1 MKVSFLRITLQR
13 SLYFCRRPKLRFYR
27 RPFLIWFRWRETAIY
42 LDTGPV
48 VTSQTQNTEAT

>member
-13 SLYFCRRPKLRFYR
+13 SLYSCRRPKLRFYR
-27 RPFLIWFRWRETAIY
+27 RPFLIWFRWHEMAIY

-48 VTSQTQNTEAT
+48 VTSQDRGTDA